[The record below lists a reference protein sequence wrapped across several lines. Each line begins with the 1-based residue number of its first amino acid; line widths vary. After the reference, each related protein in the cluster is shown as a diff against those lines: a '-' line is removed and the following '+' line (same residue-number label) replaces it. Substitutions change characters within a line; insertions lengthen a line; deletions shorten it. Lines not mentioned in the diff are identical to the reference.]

1 MEVASDGLRAAF
13 SVLAIVVAA
22 GFVAGVHRSAVA
34 LGASRADAQR
44 TALRWAAAVAGWMA
58 VTGIAAASGRLRFD
72 SMPPT
77 MVILLVVMLVAS
89 FWIGMSRTGERLAL
103 GVPLALLVGFQVFR
117 LPLELLMHRAYEEGV
132 MPVQMSFSGY
142 NFDILTGVLALPVA
156 ALLATGQLPLWV
168 ARAWNVMGALLLA
181 NVLAIALMS
190 TPTPLRMFHNEPAN
204 LWVTQA
210 PFVWLPAVLVPAA
223 LIGHIV
229 IFRRLR
235 RERP

>member
-1 MEVASDGLRAAF
+1 MPVASDPLRAAF
-13 SVLAIVVAA
+13 AVLAILVAA
-22 GFVAGVHRSAVA
+22 GFVAGVHRSTLK
-34 LGASRADAQR
+34 LGASRTDARR
-44 TALRWAAAVAGWMA
+44 TTLRWAAAVAAWMA

-77 MVILLVVMLVAS
+77 MMLLVVLVFVVS
-89 FWIGMSRTGERLAL
+89 FGIGLSRTGKRLAL
-103 GVPLALLVGFQVFR
+103 GLPLALLVGFQAFR
-117 LPLELLMHRAYEEGV
+117 LPLELFMHRAYEEGV

-190 TPTPLRMFHNEPAN
+190 TPTPLRVFRNEPAN

-210 PFVWLPAVLVPAA
+210 PFVWLPAVMVAAA

-235 RERP
+235 P

>member
-1 MEVASDGLRAAF
+1 MPLASDALRAAF
-13 SVLAIVVAA
+13 AVLAVLVAG

-34 LGASRADAQR
+34 GGASRAEARR
-44 TALRWAAAVAGWMA
+44 TTLRWAAAVAGWMA

-72 SMPPT
+72 TMPPT
-77 MVILLVVMLVAS
+77 MMLLVVVVFVAS
-89 FWIGMSRTGERLAL
+89 FAIGLSRTGDRLAL
-103 GVPLALLVGFQVFR
+103 GLPLALLVGFQVFR

-223 LIGHIV
+223 LIGHVV
-229 IFRRLR
+229 IFRRLG
-235 RERP
+235 RERS